1 MEVPR
6 SAILRLVTPRLGTS
20 ARQHGKRLKHW
31 GAHIQEYR
39 TLASPRRTSGS
50 ERIGGVMRIT
60 EIQEKA
66 NEAGAQAW
74 EMTGA
79 VSPSGSAGSTTLCFK
94 RPKL

>member
-1 MEVPR
+1 
-6 SAILRLVTPRLGTS
+6 
-20 ARQHGKRLKHW
+20 
-31 GAHIQEYR
+31 
-39 TLASPRRTSGS
+39 
-50 ERIGGVMRIT
+50 MRIT